1 MNKRSF
7 TSPLLAVFLGLLS
20 VSGPDLASL
29 TLAPSA
35 MEPIPPTVVDG
46 SFVTAQASKR
56 CMNICLARYR
66 DCRSKGQDPPFIC
79 QNVYHGLHPLA
90 LQPSR
95 GGERLRR
102 RLPPK

>member
-7 TSPLLAVFLGLLS
+7 TFPLLALFCMSCFQPV
-20 VSGPDLASL
+20 A
-29 TLAPSA
+29 A

-46 SFVTAQASKR
+46 SFVTAQASKQ

-79 QNVYHGLHPLA
+79 QNVYHDCTRWHCSQSGW
-90 LQPSR
+90 
-95 GGERLRR
+95 
-102 RLPPK
+102 

>member
-7 TSPLLAVFLGLLS
+7 TVASPLLAVFLSLLS
-20 VSGPDLASL
+20 VSGADLASL

-35 MEPIPPTVVDG
+35 TEPIPPAVVEG

-79 QNVYHGLHPLA
+79 QNVYQDCTRWHCSQSGW
-90 LQPSR
+90 
-95 GGERLRR
+95 
-102 RLPPK
+102 

>member
-56 CMNICLARYR
+56 CMNICLARYS

-79 QNVYHGLHPLA
+79 QNVYHDCTRWHCSQSGW
-90 LQPSR
+90 
-95 GGERLRR
+95 
-102 RLPPK
+102 